1 MINIFVSN
9 FHRQK
14 KHTMKIGIVC
24 YPTYGGSGVVATE
37 LGLGLARKGHEIHFI
52 TYRRPVRLAH
62 FQANVFYHEVDNEDY
77 PLFEYPPYDTALASK
92 IVDVVHY
99 QNLDILHV
107 HYAIPHAAVAYMA
120 KKILLAE
127 GRYIPVVT
135 TLHGTDITLVGNNR
149 AFAPV
154 VEFSINKS
162 DGVTAVSQSLKRDT
176 LELFHIERDIRVI
189 YNFIDFDRFRKTNK
203 EHFKKIIAPEGER
216 IIAHTSNFRKVKRVE
231 DVIHIFHRVRQK
243 VPSKLLMIGDGPE
256 RQHCEQLCRQL
267 DLCDD
272 VRFLGKQD
280 AIEELLAICDLFV
293 IPSESE
299 SFGLAALEAMAC
311 EVPIISS
318 NSGGLPEVNI
328 HGVTGFLSDP
338 GNVAEMADHAIE
350 LLQNEEML
358 QRFRANALKQARRFD
373 IEQILPEYEAYY
385 QEVIDKS
392 VITVE

>member
-1 MINIFVSN
+1 
-9 FHRQK
+9 
-14 KHTMKIGIVC
+14 MKIGIVC

-62 FQANVFYHEVDNEDY
+62 FEANVFYHEVDSEDY

-92 IVDVVHY
+92 IVDVVKY

-120 KKILLAE
+120 KKILLTQ
-127 GRYIPVVT
+127 GRYLPVVT
-135 TLHGTDITLVGNNR
+135 TLHGTDITLVGNNH

-162 DGVTAVSQSLKRDT
+162 DGVTAVSKSLKEDT
-176 LELFHIERDIRVI
+176 LEQFDIQRNIEVI
-189 YNFIDFDRFRKTNK
+189 YNFIDFERFRKTNK
-203 EHFKKIIAPEGER
+203 DHFKKIIAPNGER

-231 DVIHIFHRVRQK
+231 DVVLIFQKVLKK

-256 RQHCEQLCRQL
+256 RQHCEKLCR
-267 DLCDD
+267 DLNICDD

-280 AIEELLAICDLFV
+280 AIEELLAICDLFI
-293 IPSESE
+293 IPSENE

-311 EVPIISS
+311 EVPVISS

-328 HGVTGFLSDP
+328 HGETGYLSEA
-338 GNVAEMADHAIE
+338 GNVAEMAKYAIK
-350 LLQNEEML
+350 LLQDEAL
-358 QRFRANALKQARRFD
+358 LKTFRANAYAQARRFD
-373 IEQILPEYEAYY
+373 IENILPHYERYY
-385 QEVIDKS
+385 QEVLEKS
-392 VITVE
+392 VHKVE